1 MITTI
6 NNKHNKLNV
15 PNKQEQNQTC
25 LDSVER
31 DGLSPK
37 GNVPNLRFP
46 EFQGEWEKC
55 TFDKIAQYK
64 KGPFGSA
71 LKKDIFVPQSEDT
84 IKVYEQQNA
93 IKKDWTLSRY
103 YITKGYFNSHMKQ
116 FVAKAGDLIVS
127 CAGTIG
133 EIYELPQDAEEGV
146 FNQALMRVQVN
157 DEAVNKEI
165 FITVFSSMIDKF
177 SKIYSNGSAIKN
189 IPPFADLKKTQVF
202 LPCKEEQKKIA
213 KLLAL
218 LDERIATQNKIIDK
232 LKSLIK
238 GLNDSLYAQYGG
250 KVLTSFAE
258 LGTSYSGLSGKSAQ
272 DFGSGK
278 PFITYLNVS
287 SNNVINENE
296 FQYVA
301 IKDDEKQNVAEYGDV
316 LFTLSSE
323 TPREVGIG
331 SVYLGKEKVY
341 LNSFC
346 FGIHITNMEVAFP
359 PYLSYYVSSTAFRKF
374 IYPYAQGST
383 RFNLCKADFEKASI
397 KLPTLENQKRIYS
410 ILSHIDSKIETEIQM
425 LNLYNSQKR
434 YLLRQ
439 MFI

>member
-1 MITTI
+1 M
-6 NNKHNKLNV
+6 
-15 PNKQEQNQTC
+15 
-25 LDSVER
+25 DSVER

-278 PFITYLNVS
+278 PFITYLNVY